1 MDRIRTNEVGWFP
14 ARGSYEEAVLSW
26 HEQIDQSFRRR
37 DLEAQRTGGVEPR
50 IRQEVAATAVRIA
63 TH

>member
-1 MDRIRTNEVGWFP
+1 MDKIRTNEVGWFP

-37 DLEAQRTGGVEPR
+37 DLEAQRTGSEPR
-50 IRQEVAATAVRIA
+50 SRQEVGATAVRA
-63 TH
+63 TAP